1 MSKSILVFGGN
12 GFVGSSICKYAL
24 SQGLKV
30 VAVSRSGRP
39 RIPEAWQSEVEYIQ
53 GDAMSPQTYA
63 SILPSVSG
71 VVHSIGVLFESKIP
85 FLRSSE
91 YQGSYRHMNRDTA
104 MTIVQEIKGKN
115 IPFAYVSSERGIF
128 FSPGYI
134 ETKREV
140 EDYLARNKEYL
151 PYSIIRPGFMYS
163 NDNSKLKGIATAVD
177 LLNFPDFAYKKVGL
191 EWIRNNLV
199 PAKSLDVNVVAKVV
213 VKSLFE
219 PELRFG
225 TFNVED
231 IERVAQKYR
240 D

>member
-85 FLRSSE
+85 FLR
-91 YQGSYRHMNRDTA
+91 
-104 MTIVQEIKGKN
+104 
-115 IPFAYVSSERGIF
+115 
-128 FSPGYI
+128 
-134 ETKREV
+134 
-140 EDYLARNKEYL
+140 
-151 PYSIIRPGFMYS
+151 
-163 NDNSKLKGIATAVD
+163 GIA
-177 LLNFPDFAYKKVGL
+177 P
-191 EWIRNNLV
+191 
-199 PAKSLDVNVVAKVV
+199 KSAIWYENP
-213 VKSLFE
+213 VKTGS
-219 PELRFG
+219 R
-225 TFNVED
+225 
-231 IERVAQKYR
+231 
-240 D
+240 